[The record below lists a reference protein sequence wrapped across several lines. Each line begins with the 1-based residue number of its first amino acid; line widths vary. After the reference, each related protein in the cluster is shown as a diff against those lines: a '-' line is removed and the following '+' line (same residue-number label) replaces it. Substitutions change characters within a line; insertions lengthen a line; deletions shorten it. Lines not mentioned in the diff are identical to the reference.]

1 MNNPF
6 SDFTRRHDHLIC
18 IDSDGCAI
26 DSMDIKH
33 FRCFGPCMVKE
44 WHLETHEKEILE
56 RWNQVNLYS
65 MTRGINRFKGLA
77 KALEEVHKKYVPV
90 EDVDTLIQWVNK
102 TDELSNAALEKAID
116 AADSPI
122 LKKAL
127 SWSEAVNES
136 IRQIPKEEIK
146 PFTHVKESIEKLHE
160 TCDIAIVSSANC
172 EAVKEEWTRFGLL
185 EHVDVLLAQ
194 NAGSKKS
201 CISKLLTYGYEREHV
216 MMTGDAPG
224 DMDAAKDNN
233 VFFYPILVSKESMS
247 WSGILDAAERMKEG
261 TFGGAFQEALIKSFI
276 ENLTE

>member
-1 MNNPF
+1 M
-6 SDFTRRHDHLIC
+6 
-18 IDSDGCAI
+18 
-26 DSMDIKH
+26 
-33 FRCFGPCMVKE
+33 
-44 WHLETHEKEILE
+44 
-56 RWNQVNLYS
+56 
-65 MTRGINRFKGLA
+65 
-77 KALEEVHKKYVPV
+77 
-90 EDVDTLIQWVNK
+90 DTLIQWVNK

-276 ENLTE
+276 KNLTE